1 MMRQHIANVCLG
13 SMVVMFF
20 NAVVF
25 DETFDATKAISTVI
39 IFTVIYA
46 TLNGIDLF
54 ITEIRYRR
62 NKTKQA
68 KVDRLRRSVR
78 RAEDSL
84 NGGGEVDDQS
94 RT

>member
-1 MMRQHIANVCLG
+1 MRQHIANVCLG

-46 TLNGIDLF
+46 TLNGIDLL
-54 ITEIRYRR
+54 ITEIRFRR
-62 NKTKQA
+62 NKAKQA

-78 RAEDSL
+78 RAEDLL
-84 NGGGEVDDQS
+84 NGGGEVND
-94 RT
+94 

>member
-1 MMRQHIANVCLG
+1 
-13 SMVVMFF
+13 MVVMFF

-25 DETFDATKAISTVI
+25 DESFDATKAISTVI

-46 TLNGIDLF
+46 TLNGIDLL

-62 NKTKQA
+62 NKTKQE

-84 NGGGEVDDQS
+84 NGGGGVND
-94 RT
+94 